1 MPKRNLID
9 ALLDAGA
16 TVPSSAR
23 HASANVRKSADAADS
38 STSSNDP
45 ITLNAKA
52 RNINLDAATTAEID
66 TEGEHPQPGDVDFEA
81 VLAGSDLDRN
91 ENTGVGVSAPHD
103 KRHSREKS
111 TSARDNPSKGS
122 VTSKISM
129 GKIDAAD
136 KRIPGK
142 APSKGEAING
152 KRHGG
157 DSDDAGETETTTHAA
172 MPVKVTHTQKTTQA
186 EASVKGSKSR
196 PQRQA
201 KQTALGKLKAK
212 HNELSS
218 ESDDDDTDDR
228 DEDSN
233 FVAPTK
239 SVKKPSDGSRKS
251 KQLPTPVTNGNQSKE
266 EAAGSKPHGKLKSVK
281 QQHSNIP
288 AAAKKLKNNTSTR
301 GTPAPSIQGSRPGT
315 AVSQAKKNRAKEA
328 EPTRSATGHQETG
341 MTMAGRSEQH
351 KSKDKLSPKKPGAL
365 KRPSRSF
372 SRGRRPQR
380 ETPYEFPGSTPG
392 TRKKGRSHSK
402 ASMAST
408 ARAGPTRQRMQ
419 SESVK
424 ERVDRAN
431 RDLQLPSTTRQPSPY
446 AARGTGRPRK
456 LSEPKRKHGGPEPNA
471 QQSEVHIAPYARS
484 RNAAETEPRDLNTRG
499 RPTASR
505 QKPGSSQAQAITI
518 EPDSRSDSSS
528 SSSLR
533 RPLNAQSKVTAQAT
547 SRRTIIERPQTPA
560 MMPSPPPGSGK
571 GSVYTLAKDKPTIIS
586 FSRHGPRNQGLSS
599 ARKNPGSA
607 VSSKVFSDYKS
618 AKADT
623 PGDYAKPRGLATQ
636 LFPPSSQHVVKV
648 RKQVTDMAEP
658 SNVSTGDENVLDA
671 FTKGGKN
678 KARTNLLRKPSNV
691 VKEFDQ
697 DDGFAVI
704 DDFEGTTL
712 INDDEQP
719 FAPAPKLATAS
730 QIAMPPPNAVTM
742 DKTSSKTVD
751 APVQVPKKS
760 KAKTVAPEDTP
771 RPVPAKKAAAR
782 SKVNDDQEPLPS
794 DKTMLRSMDDSVQ
807 KLEAQKK
814 VKKSL
819 ATKHVLQSDQSENKI
834 LTQPSQQVRK
844 RGPTEPQAG
853 SPTKKIRV
861 SEANTL
867 SVTDARSMRVR
878 ETTESHNVQTKHH
891 VKRLNRRKSGPSRRT
906 TQGSQ
911 GVDILGSPYPKD
923 LEVPTQTTA
932 LEVFS
937 QQAGLSSDQMASSD
951 AAVTGRLDLK
961 AVPRMIPT
969 TKAELV
975 YSNGKPIPA
984 ASCESS
990 KAVTRIAS
998 GPLAEQLLTARPV
1011 LTSEENPFTSSRAL
1025 DPTDGNVMAT
1035 AKFRAALRQHGID
1048 LNDRSLDG
1056 RPDEREDEFA
1066 EDAETTLVEPVDDLS
1081 KTSRHDG
1088 NSPNESETSAASSPD
1103 AAAKVLED
1111 VGDWRNS
1118 LKPHQTH
1125 LFDSLVI
1132 AAHKLVRHM
1141 VGQETADRDMVADY
1155 RRRGEIIVTELQRAH
1170 AKEYQQYTHNVR
1182 GWKKQAADEL
1192 AAQSRR
1198 LKQVMR
1204 DVEKARA
1211 ERKKAQAERNEFD
1224 DVLEELVAGLD

>member
-9 ALLDAGA
+9 AFLDAGA
-16 TVPSSAR
+16 TVPSSAG
-23 HASANVRKSADAADS
+23 HASASIRRSADAAHTLI
-38 STSSNDP
+38 STNDH
-45 ITLNAKA
+45 ITLDAKA
-52 RNINLDAATTAEID
+52 RNINVDAATADEID
-66 TEGEHPQPGDVDFEA
+66 TEGEHLKPGNVDFEA
-81 VLAGSDLDRN
+81 VLAESDLDRN
-91 ENTGVGVSAPHD
+91 DNTGVGVSASHD
-103 KRHSREKS
+103 KRHSHEKS
-111 TSARDNPSKGS
+111 TSARNNPSKGS
-122 VTSKISM
+122 VTSNISL
-129 GKIDAAD
+129 GKIDAAG
-136 KRIPGK
+136 KRIPEK
-142 APSKGEAING
+142 VPSKGEAVGG

-157 DSDDAGETETTTHAA
+157 DFDDAGDTETTTHAA

-186 EASVKGSKSR
+186 EATVKGSKSR

-239 SVKKPSDGSRKS
+239 SVKKPSDGGRKS

-281 QQHSNIP
+281 QQRSNIP
-288 AAAKKLKNNTSTR
+288 AKNLKNNTSTR

-315 AVSQAKKNRAKEA
+315 AVSQANKDWAKET
-328 EPTRSATGHQETG
+328 EPTRLATGHQETG
-341 MTMAGRSEQH
+341 TTMAGRSEQH
-351 KSKDKLSPKKPGAL
+351 KSKDKLSTKKPGAL
-365 KRPSRSF
+365 KRPARSF

-392 TRKKGRSHSK
+392 TRKKGRSASK
-402 ASMAST
+402 ASMASA
-408 ARAGPTRQRMQ
+408 ARAGPTRQKMQ

-431 RDLQLPSTTRQPSPY
+431 RDLQLPSTTRRPSSD
-446 AARGTGRPRK
+446 AATNTGRPRK
-456 LSEPKRKHGGPEPNA
+456 LSEPHRKHGGPEPNA
-471 QQSEVHIAPYARS
+471 QQSEVHIAPSARS
-484 RNAAETEPRDLNTRG
+484 RNAAETESQDLDTRG

-518 EPDSRSDSSS
+518 EPDSRSGSSS
-528 SSSLR
+528 SPSPR
-533 RPLNAQSKVTAQAT
+533 RPLKAQSKFNAQAT
-547 SRRTIIERPQTPA
+547 SRRNIIERPQTPA
-560 MMPSPPPGSGK
+560 MMPSSPPGSGK
-571 GSVYTLAKDKPTIIS
+571 ESVYTLANDKPTIIS

-607 VSSKVFSDYKS
+607 VSSKVLSDYKS
-618 AKADT
+618 AKAGT
-623 PGDYAKPRGLATQ
+623 PGDYAKPRRLATQ

-648 RKQVTDMAEP
+648 GKQVTNVAEP
-658 SNVSTGDENVLDA
+658 SNVSIGDENVLEA
-671 FTKGGKN
+671 FTKSGKK
-678 KARTNLLRKPSNV
+678 KAGTSLLRKPSNV
-691 VKEFDQ
+691 VKEIDQ
-697 DDGFAVI
+697 DDQDNGFAVI

-712 INDDEQP
+712 INDDDEP

-730 QIAMPPPNAVTM
+730 QMAMPPPDAVTM

-751 APVQVPKKS
+751 APVQVPKKT
-760 KAKTVAPEDTP
+760 KANPVAPEDTP
-771 RPVPAKKAAAR
+771 RPVPTKKAAAR
-782 SKVNDDQEPLPS
+782 SKVNDDQEPFPS
-794 DKTMLRSMDDSVQ
+794 NKTVLRSMDDNVQ
-807 KLEAQKK
+807 KVEAQKK
-814 VKKSL
+814 AKKSL
-819 ATKHVLQSDQSENKI
+819 AAKHVLQSDQSEKKI
-834 LTQPSQQVRK
+834 LAHPSQQIRK
-844 RGPTEPQAG
+844 REPTEPQAG
-853 SPTKKIRV
+853 SPTKKTRL

-867 SVTDARSMRVR
+867 SVPDARSMRVR
-878 ETTESHNVQTKHH
+878 ETTESHNVQTTHH
-891 VKRLNRRKSGPSRRT
+891 VKRLDRRKSGLSRRT

-911 GVDILGSPYPKD
+911 GVDILGSPYSKD

-969 TKAELV
+969 TKAGLV
-975 YSNGKPIPA
+975 SSNGKPIPA
-984 ASCESS
+984 APYESS

-1025 DPTDGNVMAT
+1025 DPTDGNGMAT

-1048 LNDRSLDG
+1048 LNDRLPAS
-1056 RPDEREDEFA
+1056 RRDEQEDELID
-1066 EDAETTLVEPVDDLS
+1066 DAEETLVEPVDDPG
-1081 KTSRHDG
+1081 KTNQHNA
-1088 NSPNESETSAASSPD
+1088 NSPNGSETSGASSPD

-1141 VGQETADRDMVADY
+1141 VDQETADRDMVADY

-1170 AKEYQQYTHNVR
+1170 AKEYQQYTHNVQ

-1211 ERKKAQAERNEFD
+1211 ERSEFD